1 MNLLEQIIIYI
12 IEHFT
17 NPIFEPIIID
27 KKILILFENFVSKL
41 SLNKSNIKL
50 LKTTR
55 NEITKLQSNGILAND
70 FFGNDFLT
78 VMFHQNFI
86 VCIDILIKI
95 LERNDKIILHKIK
108 VIQRKKRVIKEK
120 KELIRQ
126 NKTKIAQM
134 IKEYEELKNLK
145 RKFTSITAKNELVI
159 YFTLS

>member
-50 LKTTR
+50 LKRTR
-55 NEITKLQSNGILAND
+55 YEITKLPT
-70 FFGNDFLT
+70 NDFLT
-78 VMFHQNFI
+78 VIFHQNFI
-86 VCIDILIKI
+86 ICIDILIKI
-95 LERNDKIILHKIK
+95 LEKKDKIISHKKKVILQKKGIIKEKRK
-108 VIQRKKRVIKEK
+108 VIQQNEITITRLLKEND
-120 KELIRQ
+120 ELR
-126 NKTKIAQM
+126 NT
-134 IKEYEELKNLK
+134 K
-145 RKFTSITAKNELVI
+145 RKFTSITAKKELVI